1 MSYFF
6 ELSFNTK
13 FILVIITITII
24 LDILFQKTVFAISI
38 NFVSSLREKI
48 PQENLTIY
56 KTLSHL
62 GKEQIIF
69 PIIYIIYIC
78 YPIKYSFLLFNVY
91 FSSKFFVNFLKL
103 SFQSPRPFWNN
114 ISVFGKCNNGFGNPS
129 AHAFTTVSIYSSLCH
144 VIINNNN
151 NYILK
156 IILIFFTVLI
166 CIITCF
172 CRIILGVHSIDQVI
186 FGSLCGLI
194 LYFYFFFV
202 YSEDNIKKE
211 KNYIKEFLIC
221 TFLFSAVLLITY
233 LIYKVFY
240 DETLIL
246 KMSQLTILYFC
257 PELLLHPSD
266 KSFYLCLTLFGNIGC
281 FYGKIITEYVLD
293 NNISYINKLSEII
306 KNKKNFWKN
315 NLYIISLG
323 IYFFI
328 IYNFYSYDLFFFL
341 LIEWKKYLI
350 NTFLTGILLFG
361 PITILR
367 TLIYEKEGFEEKELI
382 EEDIMKPAEIISN
395 LKDNYNNIQNYEPI
409 NV

>member
-156 IILIFFTVLI
+156 IILIF
-166 CIITCF
+166 
-172 CRIILGVHSIDQVI
+172 
-186 FGSLCGLI
+186 SL
-194 LYFYFFFV
+194 F
-202 YSEDNIKKE
+202 
-211 KNYIKEFLIC
+211 
-221 TFLFSAVLLITY
+221 
-233 LIYKVFY
+233 
-240 DETLIL
+240 
-246 KMSQLTILYFC
+246 
-257 PELLLHPSD
+257 
-266 KSFYLCLTLFGNIGC
+266 
-281 FYGKIITEYVLD
+281 
-293 NNISYINKLSEII
+293 
-306 KNKKNFWKN
+306 
-315 NLYIISLG
+315 
-323 IYFFI
+323 
-328 IYNFYSYDLFFFL
+328 
-341 LIEWKKYLI
+341 
-350 NTFLTGILLFG
+350 
-361 PITILR
+361 
-367 TLIYEKEGFEEKELI
+367 
-382 EEDIMKPAEIISN
+382 
-395 LKDNYNNIQNYEPI
+395 
-409 NV
+409 